1 MSRSLQTSYG
11 KGMPQRGFSPLR
23 VFIQGGTI
31 MTKSCSVH
39 RPFIAA
45 LLGAAIWTAT
55 PAFAQQIQIPSSQV
69 CNLTKLSANNA
80 IVIVDTRAGAPL
92 TGFFALRGSL
102 SCDPAAGVIYPT
114 GTLGI
119 FGISMTD
126 SSILG
131 DVVFTTFEQLT
142 SGGKVAPTLWLNGR
156 CKAANVRG
164 CHYWLMAVDNV
175 KGQPVRRTYDV
186 VSFLILDQNG
196 KRVAYGTG
204 NVVDGNLTISSG
216 N

>member
-1 MSRSLQTSYG
+1 LPARNFRNDDKLEPT
-11 KGMPQRGFSPLR
+11 RLLAAR
-23 VFIQGGTI
+23 TFIQGGTI
-31 MTKSCSVH
+31 MTKSSSVY

-45 LLGAAIWTAT
+45 LLGVVMWTAT
-55 PAFAQQIQIPSSQV
+55 PAFAQQIQIPSLQV

-80 IVIVDTRAGAPL
+80 VVIVDTRAGAPL

-102 SCDPAAGVIYPT
+102 SCDPAAGVFYPT

-119 FGISMTD
+119 FGISMND
-126 SSILG
+126 SAIQG

-142 SGGKVAPTLWLNGR
+142 SGGKATPTLWLNGR

-175 KGQPVRRTYDV
+175 KGRPVGRTFDV

-204 NVVDGNLTISSG
+204 NVVDGDLTVSSA

>member
-1 MSRSLQTSYG
+1 
-11 KGMPQRGFSPLR
+11 
-23 VFIQGGTI
+23 
-31 MTKSCSVH
+31 MTKSCSVY
-39 RPFIAA
+39 RPFAAA
-45 LLGAAIWTAT
+45 LLGAAMWTAT

-80 IVIVDTRAGAPL
+80 IVIVDTRAAAPL

-102 SCDPAAGVIYPT
+102 SCDPAAGGVYPT

-126 SSILG
+126 SSIQG

-142 SGGKVAPTLWLNGR
+142 SGGKATPTLWMNGR

-175 KGQPVRRTYDV
+175 KGHPVRRTYDV

-204 NVVDGNLTISSG
+204 NVVDGDLTISSA

>member
-1 MSRSLQTSYG
+1 MITS
-11 KGMPQRGFSPLR
+11 FS
-23 VFIQGGTI
+23 V
-31 MTKSCSVH
+31 S
-39 RPFIAA
+39 RPFFVA
-45 LLGAAIWTAT
+45 LLGAAMWAAT

-69 CNLTKLSANNA
+69 CNRTKLSANNA
-80 IVIVDTRAGAPL
+80 VVIVDTRAAAPL
-92 TGFFALRGSL
+92 TGFFALRGNL
-102 SCDPAAGVIYPT
+102 NCDPAAGVFYPT

-119 FGISMTD
+119 FGISMND
-126 SSILG
+126 SSIQG

-142 SGGKVAPTLWLNGR
+142 SGGKVTPTLWLNGR

-175 KGQPVRRTYDV
+175 RGRPVGRTFDV

-196 KRVAYGTG
+196 KRAAYGTG
-204 NVVDGNLTISSG
+204 NVVDGDVTISSA